1 MQENANQMQ
10 EKVSNAI
17 TSEDAAKVVQEFERI
32 IKNRKSNIIWLAYH
46 QGQIFQMFKEKEQ
59 FVSMVSKFG
68 VSKSTR
74 VLNIALVKLH
84 NNYSKI
90 KKTSLSLHYFT
101 KYFNKIREICKEN
114 ASESKYIIKMCLNSL
129 AFPLNNFMA
138 QIPNVR
144 FSIF

>member
-1 MQENANQMQ
+1 MKMQQKLFRNLSESLRT
-10 EKVSNAI
+10 EKAI
-17 TSEDAAKVVQEFERI
+17 LYGWPT
-32 IKNRKSNIIWLAYH
+32 IKDKY
-46 QGQIFQMFKEKEQ
+46 FKCLKKKNNLS
-59 FVSMVSKFG
+59 SMVSKFG

-101 KYFNKIREICKEN
+101 KYFKKIREICKEN
-114 ASESKYIIKMCLNSL
+114 ASESKYIIKICLNSL